1 MIQFQNYYLFYW
13 NKLDVIS
20 EPKFNQLTFSF
31 YLPLHQL
38 QMSDQIYRYIYGIDI
53 QINKDNMCILYSFCL
68 TSAVQV

>member
-13 NKLDVIS
+13 NVIS

-38 QMSDQIYRYIYGIDI
+38 QMSDQIYRYIYGINI
-53 QINKDNMCILYSFCL
+53 QINKDNMCILYSFYL
-68 TSAVQV
+68 TSTVQV